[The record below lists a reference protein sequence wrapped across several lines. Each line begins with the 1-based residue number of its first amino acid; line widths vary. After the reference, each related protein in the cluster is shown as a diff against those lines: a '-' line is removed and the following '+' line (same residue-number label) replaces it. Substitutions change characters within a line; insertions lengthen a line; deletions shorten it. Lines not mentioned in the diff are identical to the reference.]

1 MADVTVPET
10 IFLLEYSEKLK
21 VDCKIKLSA
30 TFCRLITIT
39 PFYIYIAAKI
49 ITQIF
54 APSSQWNCP
63 KR

>member
-1 MADVTVPET
+1 MDLNLVARNRCDDM
-10 IFLLEYSEKLK
+10 S
-21 VDCKIKLSA
+21 DDSSSASA

-54 APSSQWNCP
+54 AAKQNE
-63 KR
+63 

>member
-1 MADVTVPET
+1 MDLNLVGCTKQGDDMSDDSSSA
-10 IFLLEYSEKLK
+10 
-21 VDCKIKLSA
+21 SA

-54 APSSQWNCP
+54 AAKQNE
-63 KR
+63 